1 LILTQL
7 ADLERLAGGGEQM
20 TAELLALAAAGIIP
34 PRLAMALVRDGK
46 RTVADLANL
55 SPGEL
60 MTIPK
65 VGPKGR
71 AIIDRLVAAA
81 KP

>member
-1 LILTQL
+1 
-7 ADLERLAGGGEQM
+7 M

-34 PRLAMALVRDGK
+34 SRLAMALVRDGK
-46 RTVADLANL
+46 RTVADFAKL

-60 MTIPK
+60 MTVPN

-71 AIIDRLVAAA
+71 EIIDRLVAAA